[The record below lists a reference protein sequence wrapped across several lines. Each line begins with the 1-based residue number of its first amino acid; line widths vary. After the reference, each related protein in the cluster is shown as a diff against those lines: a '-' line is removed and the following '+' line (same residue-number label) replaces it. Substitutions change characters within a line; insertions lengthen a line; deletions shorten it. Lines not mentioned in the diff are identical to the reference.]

1 MPQAAESPHLDVS
14 DHGASI
20 PEANAPAAGGA
31 ERFDVPHDEVSSQ
44 PVAGHPER
52 PLETSQPSQLS
63 LAKDWSSA
71 HQSDQPVQ
79 SESYRAESSAN
90 PAADAQIPTSARPRN
105 PGMPSPAVT
114 GITSDSI
121 SNGVTAYPDT
131 SVASSSSS
139 SEKSLP
145 KAEAAVAA
153 TSGTVAVAAA
163 PGDAAAAV
171 RGATGET
178 GGESGNGAQAVEGM
192 GAQLQQAQAQLQAQL
207 QEQLQALEN
216 VLSLLGLG
224 VASAANPRGRAELG
238 EEWGDGGGGA
248 NGIGGEERES
258 RRREDL
264 AVARAASRLKR
275 RSSAKRDHNA
285 GDNGFGSVGSSSAPS
300 DSEGSGSSSDES
312 TALRSKYTRGP
323 FVNRTELYAGDSAA
337 SSATSAT
344 PSPSP
349 SPLASSSDAE
359 AGGAERKVLE
369 RAVVEMA
376 LLQEVSRGGIEG
388 SSLEDEWGEL
398 RQAVSQDP
406 QLSRLYNEYARD
418 VLLERERQRQEADR
432 GRTVVEVATMVVL
445 TVLPI
450 AAGAYVYVNV
460 QEWLKGVGPQ
470 PAVVEKEPWWML
482 FGPAASAAG
491 TVFGMA
497 GLGFAAKT
505 AAAAPVAV
513 AVVPQMDA
521 LWRSFGGASLVA
533 LYWRTLVFGKTFRS
547 IEWDLEAYDAPNG
560 SMKSITIRVPSLNA
574 VRAKIALANGLEGAS
589 EVQQLALWIPNS
601 GDFVEPLRLAK
612 DLALIPDFGF
622 VIWSRTPATLHCL
635 PSRAAKTVPSPT
647 AGAGAGGAAGGSG
660 AKGTAPLEG
669 VANGGKGDAGGSSTV
684 IVDSSS
690 STGNSSISDG
700 MSTVSRSRVGNVGI
714 RSMGDDFVRGD
725 SNGGSSG
732 WAQQSEVPPVAAARN
747 GGVQAAAQPMVRGQ
761 LAANGAVAAAGF
773 ASPGMAGTPLPP
785 ASSLPPA
792 AAPSAPAPAPPAIA
806 AAPLASP
813 APSSAPPVAVQPVG
827 MSPDTAVPA
836 SGASES
842 SWRDNSG
849 RQGGQGKSD
858 ADIAV
863 AMIQTIVA
871 ASAAVSGSSPQG
883 SSASSSTPP
892 LLGNS
897 ERSQAATAAAAPSS
911 APPTSAPKAG
921 AARTDSTNGS
931 VRTLGPANQ
940 PMSTATPMEAAS
952 NHLSPGRLEQGTGR
966 GEEMELG
973 GIRQDGGEER
983 RREETGVLAMS
994 EAEQD
999 ELIERAAQCDPVLI
1013 VLYRALSHDPNRFMR
1028 HALFH
1033 IRKG

>member
-44 PVAGHPER
+44 PVAGHAER

-71 HQSDQPVQ
+71 HQSDQPVH

-139 SEKSLP
+139 SEKSFP

-178 GGESGNGAQAVEGM
+178 EGESGNGAQTVEGM

-248 NGIGGEERES
+248 NGIGGGEERES

-275 RSSAKRDHNA
+275 RSSAKRDRNA

-349 SPLASSSDAE
+349 SPSPSPLASPADAE

-418 VLLERERQRQEADR
+418 S
-432 GRTVVEVATMVVL
+432 TVVEVATMVVL

-669 VANGGKGDAGGSSTV
+669 VANGGKGDAGGSSTA

-700 MSTVSRSRVGNVGI
+700 MSTVSRSRAGNVGI
-714 RSMGDDFVRGD
+714 RSMGDDF
-725 SNGGSSG
+725 
-732 WAQQSEVPPVAAARN
+732 
-747 GGVQAAAQPMVRGQ
+747 VRGQ

-813 APSSAPPVAVQPVG
+813 APSSAPPAAVQPVG

-871 ASAAVSGSSPQG
+871 TSAAVPGSSPQR

-897 ERSQAATAAAAPSS
+897 ERSQAAAAATAPSS

-921 AARTDSTNGS
+921 AARTDSANGS

-952 NHLSPGRLEQGTGR
+952 NHLSPGSLEQGAGW

-983 RREETGVLAMS
+983 RREEPGMLAMS